1 MKVTEAKFTR
11 RYNVGQYEHEEFT
24 VTAMLDDKDDVV
36 ETLTILK
43 ADVESA
49 HKGEASADSSQEP
62 GREEA
67 ETSEETKPAKA
78 GKKSNPKSTT
88 TRGKESKAT
97 TTETESEIQ
106 DETSDEDDGEDQE
119 AGDDGEEETID
130 DEEGNEEE
138 EEKPSKKATQSPGK
152 KPLKKKGSPYSR
164 SNETHKSLLAKE
176 FRKHFPDWKENAKRE
191 AKAKKFSRDSDGKD
205 FLDGEG
211 NIIPEFVKAL
221 KAALK

>member
-36 ETLTILK
+36 ETLAVLK
-43 ADVESA
+43 SDVEAA
-49 HKGEASADSSQEP
+49 HKGEASADSSREP
-62 GREEA
+62 GREEP

-78 GKKSNPKSTT
+78 GKKSSKSDTT
-88 TRGKESKAT
+88 TRGKGSKAT
-97 TTETESEIQ
+97 TTETESETQ
-106 DETSDEDDGEDQE
+106 DETSDEEDGEDQE

-138 EEKPSKKATQSPGK
+138 EEKPKKTQSPGK
-152 KPLKKKGSPYSR
+152 KSLKKKGSPYSR

-176 FRKHFPDWKENAKRE
+176 FRKHYPDWKENAKRE
-191 AKAKKFSRDSDGKD
+191 AKAKKFSRDSDGKE

-211 NIIPEFVKAL
+211 NILPEFVKAL

>member
-36 ETLTILK
+36 ETLTMLK
-43 ADVESA
+43 YDVESA
-49 HKGEASADSSQEP
+49 HTGEGSSTSSAERGQD
-62 GREEA
+62 EE

-78 GKKSNPKSTT
+78 GKKSSKSDTT
-88 TRGKESKAT
+88 TRGKGSKAT
-97 TTETESEIQ
+97 TTETENETQ

-138 EEKPSKKATQSPGK
+138 EEKPKKTQSPGK

>member
-43 ADVESA
+43 TDVEAA
-49 HKGEASADSSQEP
+49 HKGEGSSSLSDERGQDKD
-62 GREEA
+62 
-67 ETSEETKPAKA
+67 ETNEETNSGKA
-78 GKKSNPKSTT
+78 GKKSSKSATM
-88 TRGKESKAT
+88 TRGKGSKAT
-97 TTETESEIQ
+97 TTETESETQ

-119 AGDDGEEETID
+119 DGDDGEETID

-138 EEKPSKKATQSPGK
+138 EKKSSKKATQSPGK
-152 KPLKKKGSPYSR
+152 KSLKKKGSPYSR

-191 AKAKKFSRDSDGKD
+191 AKAKKFSRDMDGKD

-211 NIIPEFVKAL
+211 EIVPEFVKAL